1 MANMKKYFVPNLSE
15 LVKNKEKFGE
25 LDKKVQSQILSFL
38 ADNKIIAQN
47 NRLVKK
53 ATKEIK
59 EANRITNRL
68 KKNVTKIYPVIKNLP
83 SGYSLSDLYVEK
95 DRNSYRL
102 DIRWVGLR
110 KKCSLG
116 TDLKEIQKICRFYNL
131 DKKVVVNAEN
141 YKDVIRQSLSDVL
154 NDFLIECRYENVN
167 NATKLYFEKN
177 ELKIKLPKG
186 VDVEKKDKLS
196 KASHLDSNTSLS
208 RAIGNG
214 SGGFMKKNFSSPTT
228 VDDTPNRVK
237 FSKDKFNYKNRKR

>member
-15 LVKNKEKFGE
+15 LVKNKEKFAE

-83 SGYSLSDLYVEK
+83 SGYSLSVLYVEK

-131 DKKVVVNAEN
+131 DKKVVV
-141 YKDVIRQSLSDVL
+141 
-154 NDFLIECRYENVN
+154 
-167 NATKLYFEKN
+167 
-177 ELKIKLPKG
+177 
-186 VDVEKKDKLS
+186 
-196 KASHLDSNTSLS
+196 
-208 RAIGNG
+208 
-214 SGGFMKKNFSSPTT
+214 
-228 VDDTPNRVK
+228 
-237 FSKDKFNYKNRKR
+237 

>member
-1 MANMKKYFVPNLSE
+1 MANMKKYYVPNLSE
-15 LVKNKEKFGE
+15 LVKNKERFEE
-25 LDKKVQSQILSFL
+25 LDKKVQSQILKFL
-38 ADNKIIAQN
+38 ADNRIIAQN
-47 NRLVKK
+47 NRFVKK

-116 TDLKEIQKICRFYNL
+116 TDLKEIQKVCRFYNL
-131 DKKVVVNAEN
+131 DKKIVVNDSN
-141 YKDVIRQSLSDVL
+141 YKDVIRQSLSDAI
-154 NDFLIECRYENVN
+154 NDFLIECGYENVK

-177 ELKIKLPKG
+177 VFKINLPKG

-196 KASHLDSNTSLS
+196 KASHLESNTNLS

-214 SGGFMKKNFSSPTT
+214 SGGFMKNNFSSPTN

-237 FSKDKFNYKNRKR
+237 YSKEKFNYKHKKR